1 MLFRSS
7 LDKLVKKRMKQLEIA
22 SDTVALHSEET
33 WSKLDSLLVLSVP
46 VKQQNLIVCRMFSP
60 LVRSSNYV
68 LQRDRLIILFSP
80 SAQLPISCGRL

>member
-46 VKQQNLIVCRMFSP
+46 VKQQNLIVC
-60 LVRSSNYV
+60 
-68 LQRDRLIILFSP
+68 
-80 SAQLPISCGRL
+80 